1 MEWFYSIL
9 IIYFVFVLPYKLWLV
24 SGKYDYLKKDTDAKI
39 SQLEYDRQYY
49 IDQIKDYQIQIG
61 NLQRMNVSFQNL
73 WDEAYNQL
81 EQIEN
86 ILCDET
92 PSELTDKI
100 YEILWADDGEDVDD

>member
-1 MEWFYSIL
+1 MEW
-9 IIYFVFVLPYKLWLV
+9 IITFGIMYLGIYIPFKYWQV
-24 SGKYDYLKKDTDAKI
+24 SGKYEYLQKETNAKI

-86 ILCDET
+86 ILYDET

-100 YEILWADDGEDVDD
+100 YEILWADEGEDIDE